1 MALCVALAAGCGTGN
16 PADDDAGDGA
26 QDTTDDSA
34 TIVPGA
40 NDGTG
45 DGPGVSSGR
54 SSSAHGMDGSGTASG
69 STDGAAVEPCA
80 EFEEDVVWPGDVH
93 IETQADVA
101 ALMGVACVA
110 GDVIVSHAD
119 VVDVDGLEAL
129 VRVEGS
135 LAFGENEALAS
146 LDGLGS
152 LTYVGGG
159 LFFDQNEVLTGAS
172 LPSLA
177 EIGVVLMI
185 GQTGSKGGPWGNPSL
200 VGVDFPMLT
209 VIHGDI
215 EIRHN
220 PLLASLDGLDA
231 LETIDG
237 HSDLLLNEERVLAI
251 FGNASLAMEDA
262 HAFANRFAFDHVII
276 CGNGGDPPC

>member
-1 MALCVALAAGCGTGN
+1 MALCVALASGCGTAN
-16 PADDDAGDGA
+16 PAGDDAGGGA
-26 QDTTDDSA
+26 QDTSGDSA
-34 TIVPGA
+34 TVVPG
-40 NDGTG
+40 GTG
-45 DGPGVSSGR
+45 DGPGVSSGA
-54 SSSAHGMDGSGTASG
+54 SSSSHGMDGPGAGSGA
-69 STDGAAVEPCA
+69 TDGAAVEPCA
-80 EFEEDVVWPGDVH
+80 DFEQDVVWVGDVH
-93 IETQADVA
+93 IETQSDVA

-119 VVDVDGLEAL
+119 VVDLSGLDAL

-146 LDGLGS
+146 LDGMGS

-185 GQTGSKGGPWGNPSL
+185 GQTGSKGGPWGNPTL
-200 VGVDFPMLT
+200 VEVDFPMLT

-220 PLLASLDGLDA
+220 PVLASLDGLDA
-231 LETIDG
+231 LETVDG
-237 HSDLLLNEERVLAI
+237 SSDLLLNEERVLEI

-262 HAFANRFAFDHVII
+262 HAFADRFAFDQVII